1 MHAPERN
8 ERIVASV
15 EVNDITIDYRSV
27 GNGLPVVLLHGLA
40 CGKRMW
46 FHQVR
51 ALSPHYRVI
60 VYDARGH
67 GLTDAPDDRARYS
80 PGHLVR
86 DLVGFLDVLRLDRV
100 ALVGFSMGGGPAL
113 AVAARMPQRISHL
126 VLADVGAGADDGWK
140 IQWLANR
147 WIDFLEREGADAMIA
162 DMLRSEQFK
171 FYAGRG
177 TRFRRH
183 MAGLI
188 RATPPAGLRHTLSE
202 VLGKRKSLFR
212 MTETL
217 KSVKVPTLVL
227 LGQQDYLCRNSSRL
241 MAETIPGAALRRI
254 AGAGH
259 ITPLEEPRQFNA
271 IVHDFMR
278 A

>member
-1 MHAPERN
+1 MARL
-8 ERIVASV
+8 AAG
-15 EVNDITIDYRSV
+15 DISIDYRSV
-27 GNGLPVVLLHGLA
+27 GHGLPVVLIHGLA

-60 VYDARGH
+60 VYDQRGH
-67 GLTDAPDDRARYS
+67 GLTDAPDDPARYS
-80 PGHLVR
+80 TAHLAR
-86 DLVGFLDVLRLDRV
+86 DLGAMLDALGLDRV

-113 AVAARMPQRISHL
+113 ALAARMPERVSHL

-140 IQWLANR
+140 IQWLAQR
-147 WIDFLEREGADAMIA
+147 WIAMAEHEGTDALVA
-162 DMLRSEQFK
+162 DMLRSELFK
-171 FYAGRG
+171 FYANRG
-177 TRFRRH
+177 PRCRRH

-212 MTETL
+212 MSGAL
-217 KSVKVPTLVL
+217 KSIKVPTLVM
-227 LGQQDYLCRNSSRL
+227 LGQYDYLCRNSSRL
-241 MAETIPGAALRRI
+241 LADTIPGAAFSRI

-259 ITPLEEPRQFNA
+259 MSPLEQPRQFNA
-271 IVHDFMR
+271 TLLDFLR

>member
-1 MHAPERN
+1 M
-8 ERIVASV
+8 ASIKV
-15 EVNDITIDYRSV
+15 GDISIDYRSF
-27 GNGLPVVLLHGLA
+27 GSGLPVVLLHGLS

-46 FHQVR
+46 LHQVR

-60 VYDARGH
+60 VYDQRGH
-67 GLTDAPDDRARYS
+67 GLTDAPDDRSRYS

-86 DLVGFLDVLRLDRV
+86 DLAGFLDALGLDRV

-113 AVAARMPQRISHL
+113 GIAAQRSERVSHL

-147 WIDFLEREGADAMIA
+147 WIDLAEREGADAMIA

-171 FYAGRG
+171 FYANRG
-177 TRFRRH
+177 PRFRRH

-188 RATPPAGLRHTLSE
+188 SATPPAGLRHTLSE
-202 VLGKRKSLFR
+202 VLAKRKSLFR

-217 KSVKVPTLVL
+217 RTIKVPTLVV

-271 IVHDFMR
+271 LVHDFLR

>member
-1 MHAPERN
+1 M
-8 ERIVASV
+8 ASLK
-15 EVNDITIDYRSV
+15 VNDITIDYGSF
-27 GNGLPVVLLHGLA
+27 GSGPPVVLLHGLA

-51 ALSPHYRVI
+51 ALSPHFRVI
-60 VYDARGH
+60 VYDQRGH
-67 GLTDAPDDRARYS
+67 GRTEAPDDRSRYS

-86 DLVGFLDVLRLDRV
+86 DLAGFLDALALDRV

-113 AVAARMPQRISHL
+113 ALAAQRPERVSHL

-147 WIDFLEREGADAMIA
+147 WIDFAEREGTEAMIA

-171 FYAGRG
+171 FYANRG
-177 TRFRRH
+177 PRFRRH

-212 MTETL
+212 MTEGL
-217 KSVKVPTLVL
+217 KSIKVPTLVM

-241 MAETIPGAALRRI
+241 MAETIPGAAICRI

-259 ITPLEEPRQFNA
+259 ITPLEQPRQFSA
-271 IVHDFMR
+271 HLLDFLR